1 MRIVLMATL
10 TTATSLSLL
19 SGPARVAESSPI
31 VATSPE
37 VVTVALPAQA
47 TAPLPAGVASDRD
60 LERLQDDLENL
71 DDLLEGLEPN
81 DPQADAFRARAQLL
95 QEDVVYLKVK
105 MRRHGEGG
113 GTGTGVGVEEVDR
126 VRRGATFLREDIE
139 RAFGGGSATARGQS
153 LPAGTEFMVR
163 LGQELS
169 SKTARMEDRFE
180 ATVDVP
186 VHTDSGTALAAGTTL
201 RGIVRSVEPAERPSK
216 AGRLDLDFY
225 ALYVGTTRFDVR
237 ARVVQIGPHP
247 KAGPSTEKKAG
258 IAGALGGVLGAIL
271 GGGTGAVIGI
281 VAGGGGVVLG
291 TKGEEVVLPEGTRLR
306 VRLDRALDLPM
317 PTNRP

>member
-1 MRIVLMATL
+1 MRFTLAATL
-10 TTATSLSLL
+10 AAAAALPPPSVPARAASAP
-19 SGPARVAESSPI
+19 GPASVA
-31 VATSPE
+31 VR
-37 VVTVALPAQA
+37 PAQA
-47 TAPLPAGVASDRD
+47 TGTVPDRAAGARD

-81 DPQADAFRARAQLL
+81 DPQADAFRARAQPL

-105 MRRHGEGG
+105 MRRHQEGG
-113 GTGTGVGVEEVDR
+113 GAGTGIAQDEVDR
-126 VRRGATFLREDIE
+126 VRRAASFLREDIE
-139 RAFGGGSATARGQS
+139 RAFGGGSASARGQS
-153 LPAGTEFMVR
+153 LPAGTEFTVR

-169 SKTARMEDRFE
+169 SKTARLEDRFE

-186 VHTDSGTALAAGTTL
+186 VHTESGTALAAGTTL
-201 RGIVRSVEPAERPSK
+201 RGVVRSVDRAERPSK

-247 KAGPSTEKKAG
+247 KSGASTGKKVG
-258 IAGALGGVLGAIL
+258 IAGVLGGVLGAIL
-271 GGGTGAVIGI
+271 SGGTGAVIGI

-306 VRLDRALDLPM
+306 VRLDRPLDLPAF
-317 PTNRP
+317 PNRP